1 MSENTVY
8 QALKKLGYGG
18 LMTAHGFR
26 SKASSL
32 LNESMLWHPDVI
44 EQALA
49 HQVGSA
55 IRSTYN
61 HTTYWKDRAAIM
73 QW

>member
-1 MSENTVY
+1 
-8 QALKKLGYGG
+8 
-18 LMTAHGFR
+18 MTAHGFR

-61 HTTYWKDRAAIM
+61 HTTYWKDRAAMM